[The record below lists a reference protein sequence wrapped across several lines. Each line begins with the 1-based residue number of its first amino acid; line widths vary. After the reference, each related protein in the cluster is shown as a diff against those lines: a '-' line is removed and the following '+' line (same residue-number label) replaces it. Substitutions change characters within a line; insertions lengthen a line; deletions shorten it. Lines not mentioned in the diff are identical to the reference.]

1 MDKLAIR
8 GKLVSHFKTEPLA
21 KVDVSSFP
29 RKRESIENLGSR
41 VALRLP
47 GMTTSSH
54 FQGSCK
60 RLDSHLAFYEILGGC
75 DFGEISNL
83 KK

>member
-1 MDKLAIR
+1 MSNKLPDKNLCES
-8 GKLVSHFKTEPLA
+8 GNP
-21 KVDVSSFP
+21 
-29 RKRESIENLGSR
+29 ESIENLGSR

-60 RLDSHLAFYEILGGC
+60 RLHSHLAFYEILGGC